1 MTGGN
6 WAPTAE
12 SATRVRSESR
22 RRLLI
27 GLGGLLLMLLL
38 VLLAGYLTGEA
49 RQQAEVAKAQAE
61 AVGVDNPGNSAPP
74 SPSPNEPLADVP
86 LTVEN
91 KDVPGTGT
99 VPVMPA
105 GDGGVIV
112 PDLQPDPEL
121 KASQRQ
127 R

>member
-1 MTGGN
+1 MTGGAFTPSTDN
-6 WAPTAE
+6 T
-12 SATRVRSESR
+12 TQVRQESR

-61 AVGVDNPGNSAPP
+61 AVGVDNPGNPAPP
-74 SPSPNEPLADVP
+74 SPSANEPLADVP
-86 LTVEN
+86 LTVEA
-91 KDVPGTGT
+91 KDVPGSGT
-99 VPVMPA
+99 VPVVPT

-121 KASQRQ
+121 EASQR
-127 R
+127 RR